1 MLGHQLTVNERFRGH
16 RSPGIQA
23 PAIQPDLRRLAVQ
36 HEAIMQEHE
45 LRFHALKERRHGFR
59 ADRCRR
65 FLLFDHYFSQCF
77 HGLPSLCAPDTAG
90 ASSGHL
96 DLTFQAISNKVPAMQ
111 TETKKPVELLPE
123 LVGTVSL
130 EEWATFQRVQKLA
143 FTVYRQRTWA
153 KNLSKRADRAEMK
166 ELTKAQKKRV
176 SKRAIRMQHLR
187 LISED
192 VRKNFDPKG
201 VALSEA
207 FRQAEQ
213 GNAP

>member
-1 MLGHQLTVNERFRGH
+1 
-16 RSPGIQA
+16 
-23 PAIQPDLRRLAVQ
+23 
-36 HEAIMQEHE
+36 
-45 LRFHALKERRHGFR
+45 
-59 ADRCRR
+59 
-65 FLLFDHYFSQCF
+65 
-77 HGLPSLCAPDTAG
+77 
-90 ASSGHL
+90 
-96 DLTFQAISNKVPAMQ
+96 MQ